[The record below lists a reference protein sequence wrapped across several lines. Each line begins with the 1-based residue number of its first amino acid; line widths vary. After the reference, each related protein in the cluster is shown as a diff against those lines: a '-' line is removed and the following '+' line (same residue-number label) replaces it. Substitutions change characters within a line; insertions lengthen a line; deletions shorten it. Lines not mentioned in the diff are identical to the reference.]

1 MLKYNGRGGGGLK
14 NSNTLHN
21 VCFCTYCGS
30 PHVGR
35 VRKMHIVEQEKN
47 RVESVV
53 LFRLSLFSS
62 SVITCKNKYT
72 QTVQKCTLN
81 LSNDITSIIHMHV
94 SNIYLTRVLPD

>member
-1 MLKYNGRGGGGLK
+1 MLEYHGGEMTPNK
-14 NSNTLHN
+14 RNTLQKL
-21 VCFCTYCGS
+21 CFCTYRGS

-62 SVITCKNKYT
+62 SVITCKKKY
-72 QTVQKCTLN
+72 
-81 LSNDITSIIHMHV
+81 IHKLFRSV
-94 SNIYLTRVLPD
+94 F